1 MISSRIRTITI
12 KVQVKMSKWESW
24 HWCWRI
30 RRACRVG
37 KSVKMGAGDDY
48 TSSDVLSSGQDVYPE
63 IFMLCLVDTR
73 NVTQQ

>member
-1 MISSRIRTITI
+1 MENLVLVLENQTRLSSER
-12 KVQVKMSKWESW
+12 EN
-24 HWCWRI
+24 
-30 RRACRVG
+30 
-37 KSVKMGAGDDY
+37 GAGDDY